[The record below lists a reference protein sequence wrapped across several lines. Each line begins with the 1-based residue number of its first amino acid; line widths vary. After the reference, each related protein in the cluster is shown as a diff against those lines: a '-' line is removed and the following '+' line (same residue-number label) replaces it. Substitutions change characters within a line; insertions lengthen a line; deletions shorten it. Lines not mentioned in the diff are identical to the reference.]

1 MNGKSP
7 DRPNTSA
14 NARQTDRSST
24 PQPNPAVTELQAVR
38 TELEGVRNELIG
50 LRADLK
56 GKKTFGITDRVAKGI
71 LLAGFTAWL
80 VVTVLNALVQS
91 VQPSPLTLKLQQ
103 FADEAE
109 SAAKGGD
116 GSAQRSGQK

>member
-1 MNGKSP
+1 
-7 DRPNTSA
+7 
-14 NARQTDRSST
+14 
-24 PQPNPAVTELQAVR
+24 VTELQAVR